1 MSDQQNGNRRIIV
14 PGGEDKAVAELAD
27 EIVTS
32 VDDILNDKKRCSL
45 FLAGGSTPEKLY
57 RLLSEEPY
65 LSSLP
70 WNRLDF
76 FWGDERYVAHDH
88 PDSNYL
94 MAYQALL
101 SRVPVQ
107 ADQRYP
113 VPGAG
118 ECTPAEAAESYE
130 ETLRN
135 YFTPEDSPAEE
146 GNYDRPDIVLLGLGE
161 DCHTA
166 SLFPGTP
173 PLTERS
179 RWVFAHYIK
188 KLGNWRITLTPVF
201 LNEANNIFFLVTG
214 RKKAYAVK
222 SVLQGDSDGEKC
234 PARLIEPANGS
245 VTWYLDSAASSELE
259 D

>member
-1 MSDQQNGNRRIIV
+1 MSEQQIGNRRIIV
-14 PGGEDKAVAELAD
+14 PGGEDEVVAALAD
-27 EIVTS
+27 KIVAS
-32 VDDILNDKKRCSL
+32 VDDILNDKKRCSI

-101 SRVPVQ
+101 RRVPVQ
-107 ADQRYP
+107 AEQIYP
-113 VPGAG
+113 VPGAD
-118 ECTPAEAAESYE
+118 ECTPAEAAKIYE
-130 ETLRN
+130 KTLRK
-135 YFTPEDSPAEE
+135 YFSAENSPDEKGA
-146 GNYDRPDIVLLGLGE
+146 YARPDIVLLGLGE

-201 LNEANNIFFLVTG
+201 LNKAHKIFFLVTG
-214 RKKAYAVK
+214 LKKADAVK
-222 SVLQGDSDGEKC
+222 SVMQKDYGGDKC